1 MRAPSIGMSEPPD
14 RGEEWTV
21 LTIRTPAVDAWP
33 AGSVLAGTLG
43 LGMLGWPL
51 RREISPLQRIVPCL
65 EADDRPGIRQRQ
77 VAGGSVNDREG
88 LRRAATHGWTHSG
101 RRRVVLA
108 RGGRQDETR
117 RGGTK
122 KIATREPVGR
132 YERTTRVIHDTGV
145 NPLNKIR

>member
-1 MRAPSIGMSEPPD
+1 MSEPPD

-88 LRRAATHGWTHSG
+88 LRRAATHGWTHRVG

-108 RGGRQDETR
+108 RGDRTPGKK
-117 RGGTK
+117 K
-122 KIATREPVGR
+122 KIDA
-132 YERTTRVIHDTGV
+132 RTSGALPADDTCDPRHGSQSA
-145 NPLNKIR
+145 K